1 MQRFST
7 LRQTPRRLV
16 TTVGLIVLVS
26 EFLIMLLID
35 ILQPL
40 LHDKGSIFWSFAD
53 PIALAVVVSPVLYVL
68 VFRPMHQQQ
77 MELKTQL
84 DVLRRNEQ
92 LTALIEAIPDAVF
105 LKDGDGRWVVINE
118 SAKQLFQLQNL
129 PWQGKTEMELAA
141 LHPTFRTAHEAC
153 LASDEKAWQ
162 SRQLLVVEEGPIL
175 QDGRNPIVV
184 ESRKVPIFDS
194 DGRRKG
200 LVILARDIT
209 DRKQADAKLK
219 LFRRLLDNSN
229 DAVEVLDPVTLR
241 FLDINETGCRVLGYT
256 REELLSMSVFDIDPA
271 INPESRK
278 MVEAQLRGS
287 GCALFETMHRRKD
300 GSTFPVEVS
309 VTLAESD
316 RPYLLA
322 ITRDITDRKQAEQ
335 ELRIAATTFEAQE
348 AIVVTDRDHRIL
360 RVNRAFTRMTGYSAL
375 EVVGKTPA
383 VLKSGRQDAA
393 FYRDMWEALHRDNY
407 WEGELWNRRKDGQS
421 YPEWL
426 TITAVP
432 DADGQV
438 THYVGLSLDITS
450 RKEADE
456 KIHQLAFYDPLTKLP
471 NRRLMQDR
479 LQQAL
484 GSSMR
489 HKNHGAILFI
499 DLDNFK
505 MLNDTRGHD
514 MGDLLL
520 IEAAKRLQ
528 DIVRGTDTVARLG
541 GDEFIAILGDLS
553 EDAQQSAAAAR
564 DVGEKILASMSQP
577 FCLQGLECHSSAS
590 IGISLFRGDEISM
603 DDLLKHADA
612 AMYQAKISGHNTLRF
627 FDPAM
632 QTELEMRAAL
642 MDDLRQALPR
652 QQLRLF
658 YQIQVNEQGVVGAE
672 ALLRWQHPER
682 GLVSPMAFIPLAEE
696 TGLIVPIGAWVLQ
709 TACAQLRAWQD
720 DPLTRHLR
728 LAVNISA
735 RQFRQPNL
743 VEQVFEVLRKTG
755 VDPVKLEF
763 ELTESLML
771 DNVADGIVKMQ
782 ALRDAGIRFSLD
794 DFGTGQS
801 SLSYLKR
808 LPLDQIKIDQS
819 FVRDITT
826 DPNDAAIVR
835 TIIGMAKN
843 LGLNVIAEGVET
855 EQQRDFLDRNG
866 CNAYQGYLFGKP
878 VPIEE
883 FPMELRFLPNHAA

>member
-1 MQRFST
+1 M
-7 LRQTPRRLV
+7 
-16 TTVGLIVLVS
+16 
-26 EFLIMLLID
+26 
-35 ILQPL
+35 
-40 LHDKGSIFWSFAD
+40 
-53 PIALAVVVSPVLYVL
+53 
-68 VFRPMHQQQ
+68 
-77 MELKTQL
+77 
-84 DVLRRNEQ
+84 
-92 LTALIEAIPDAVF
+92 
-105 LKDGDGRWVVINE
+105 
-118 SAKQLFQLQNL
+118 
-129 PWQGKTEMELAA
+129 
-141 LHPTFRTAHEAC
+141 
-153 LASDEKAWQ
+153 
-162 SRQLLVVEEGPIL
+162 
-175 QDGRNPIVV
+175 
-184 ESRKVPIFDS
+184 
-194 DGRRKG
+194 
-200 LVILARDIT
+200 
-209 DRKQADAKLK
+209 
-219 LFRRLLDNSN
+219 
-229 DAVEVLDPVTLR
+229 
-241 FLDINETGCRVLGYT
+241 
-256 REELLSMSVFDIDPA
+256 
-271 INPESRK
+271 
-278 MVEAQLRGS
+278 
-287 GCALFETMHRRKD
+287 
-300 GSTFPVEVS
+300 
-309 VTLAESD
+309 
-316 RPYLLA
+316 
-322 ITRDITDRKQAEQ
+322 
-335 ELRIAATTFEAQE
+335 
-348 AIVVTDRDHRIL
+348 
-360 RVNRAFTRMTGYSAL
+360 
-375 EVVGKTPA
+375 
-383 VLKSGRQDAA
+383 
-393 FYRDMWEALHRDNY
+393 
-407 WEGELWNRRKDGQS
+407 
-421 YPEWL
+421 
-426 TITAVP
+426 
-432 DADGQV
+432 
-438 THYVGLSLDITS
+438 THYVGLSLDITL
-450 RKEADE
+450 RKEAEE

-505 MLNDTRGHD
+505 LLNDTRGHD

-564 DVGEKILASMSQP
+564 DVGEKVLASMSQP

-771 DNVADGIVKMQ
+771 DNIADGIVKMQ

-826 DPNDAAIVR
+826 DPNNAAIVR

-843 LGLNVIAEGVET
+843 LGLSVIAEGVET

-878 VPIEE
+878 VPIED
-883 FPMELRFLPNHAA
+883 FQIQYVRPSSCNQCCG